1 MSTELRVVRQYKNG
15 WVLHAESE
23 WQTYLQQ
30 LVHERGIFPM
40 RKTSLTEDP
49 EWQLCPIEDPYRMR
63 KKLERCKLKF
73 DTIQNVLDGQF
84 ESVEIELSR
93 EKNENGFEASDTESE
108 SYFSLLDSG
117 VKQIDDKYYDE
128 SFFKE
133 SDDIKEVA
141 SARSGRN
148 DRDPFS
154 HSGAYQVTIKLPHQQ
169 PR

>member
-84 ESVEIELSR
+84 ESVETKLSR
-93 EKNENGFEASDTESE
+93 EKNENGFEASDTDSE

-117 VKQIDDKYYDE
+117 VKQIGDKYYDE

-133 SDDIKEVA
+133 SDDIKERGIPDEA
-141 SARSGRN
+141 TFKEDYSIDGEAGW
-148 DRDPFS
+148 
-154 HSGAYQVTIKLPHQQ
+154 
-169 PR
+169 

>member
-1 MSTELRVVRQYKNG
+1 MVREAMSTELRVVRQYKNG

-73 DTIQNVLDGQF
+73 DTIQNVLDG
-84 ESVEIELSR
+84 
-93 EKNENGFEASDTESE
+93 
-108 SYFSLLDSG
+108 
-117 VKQIDDKYYDE
+117 
-128 SFFKE
+128 
-133 SDDIKEVA
+133 
-141 SARSGRN
+141 
-148 DRDPFS
+148 
-154 HSGAYQVTIKLPHQQ
+154 
-169 PR
+169 